1 MKSYPGFSE
10 IVSLALFILSLSN
23 LLITP
28 AFCKQPAKSEAEPT
42 EASLADANLPPM
54 PFMAEITGDDTLIR
68 SGAGTN
74 YYDCGKLQKGDK
86 VKVVGSRY
94 SWLQIVPPAGSFAWI
109 SKQYVQVEPPN
120 SSAGTVIGEGV
131 RVYAGSN
138 DVQPMHSTSLL
149 VKLNKGD
156 TVSLLG
162 EEKDG
167 YYKIALPEGAYLW
180 VSSQNASPLAS
191 LVAPAQQATSV
202 YTPPPPP
209 FPTISSPNA
218 PSPNAPAAPKEQIAS
233 EDAEKTREVLGLKE
247 KVDAQKAKPVGQ
259 QDWAEIKK
267 SLMEIAADK
276 QAPVAAKNAQV
287 LLKIIA
293 GCELAKE
300 VNEATKAQQEQYG
313 QTEKKIEEAR
323 ASKLAE
329 FDANDL
335 SKFAII
341 GVLKG
346 SSIFAEARGV
356 KYYRIVDDEDKTV
369 CYARPEG
376 DAVNMDMSEFIGK
389 KVGLVGTIDPNAE
402 LGGALVDFTNVVALP

>member
-1 MKSYPGFSE
+1 MESCLRFSV
-10 IVSLALFILSLSN
+10 IVSLT
-23 LLITP
+23 LLIAP
-28 AFCKQPAKSEAEPT
+28 AFCKQPAKGAAEPT
-42 EASLADANLPPM
+42 EASAADANFPPM
-54 PFMAEITGDDTLIR
+54 PFMAEITSDDTLIR

-74 YYDCGKLQKGDK
+74 YYDCGKLRKGDK

-109 SKQYVQVEPPN
+109 SKQYVQVEPSN

-167 YYKIALPEGAYLW
+167 YYKIAPSEGAYLW
-180 VSSQNASPLAS
+180 VSSQNAKAIAS
-191 LVAPAQQATSV
+191 LVAPAQPATSFN
-202 YTPPPPP
+202 TPPPPP
-209 FPTISSPNA
+209 FPTITAPNT
-218 PSPNAPAAPKEQIAS
+218 PSPNELAAPKGQIVP
-233 EDAEKTREVLGLKE
+233 EDAEKTKEVLDLKE
-247 KVDAQKAKPVGQ
+247 KVDALKAKPVEQ
-259 QDWAEIKK
+259 QDWTEIKK
-267 SLMEIAADK
+267 SLMEIAANK
-276 QAPVAAKNAQV
+276 QTPIAAKNAQA
-287 LLKIIA
+287 LLKTIA
-293 GCELAKE
+293 RCELAKE
-300 VNEATKAQQEQYG
+300 VAEATKAQDEQFG
-313 QTEKKIEEAR
+313 KSQKQIEEAR

-329 FDANDL
+329 FDAQDQ

-346 SSIFAEARGV
+346 SSIFAEAPGV
-356 KYYRIVDDEDKTV
+356 KYYRVVDNEDRTI

-376 DAVNMDMSEFIGK
+376 DAVNIDMSGFIGK
-389 KVGLVGTIDPNAE
+389 KVGLVGTIDPNIE
-402 LGGALVDFTNVVALP
+402 LGGALVKFTNVVALP

>member
-1 MKSYPGFSE
+1 MKSYLGFFV
-10 IVSLALFILSLSN
+10 IVSLT
-23 LLITP
+23 LLVTP
-28 AFCKQPAKSEAEPT
+28 AFCVQPAKGAVEPT
-42 EASLADANLPPM
+42 EASIADANLPPM
-54 PFMAEITGDDTLIR
+54 PFMAEITSDDTQIR

-74 YYDCGKLQKGDK
+74 YYDCGKLKKGDR

-94 SWLQIVPPAGSFAWI
+94 SWLQVVPPAGSFAWI
-109 SKQYVQVEPPN
+109 SKQYVQVEPPG

-167 YYKIALPEGAYLW
+167 YYKISLPEGAYLW
-180 VSSQNASPLAS
+180 VSSQNAKPLAS

-209 FPTISSPNA
+209 SFPTVPSPNA
-218 PSPNAPAAPKEQIAS
+218 PSPDETAATEPIFPNDS
-233 EDAEKTREVLGLKE
+233 EKTRQVLAFKE
-247 KVDAQKAKPVGQ
+247 KVDAQKTKPVEQ

-267 SLMEIAADK
+267 SLLEIAANK
-276 QAPVAAKNAQV
+276 QTPVAAKNAQA
-287 LLKIIA
+287 LLMTVA
-293 GCELAKE
+293 RCELAKE
-300 VNEATKAQQEQYG
+300 VAEATKAQDEQFDKT
-313 QTEKKIEEAR
+313 QKQIEEACS
-323 ASKLAE
+323 SKLAE
-329 FDANDL
+329 FDAQDL
-335 SKFAII
+335 GKFAII

-346 SSIFAEARGV
+346 SSIFAEAPGIR
-356 KYYRIVDDEDKTV
+356 YYRIVDNEDKTI

-376 DAVNMDMSEFIGK
+376 DAVNMDISAFIGK
-389 KVGLVGTIDPNAE
+389 KVGLVGTINPNAE
-402 LGGALVDFTNVVALP
+402 LGGALVQFTDVIALP

>member
-1 MKSYPGFSE
+1 MESCLRFSV
-10 IVSLALFILSLSN
+10 IVSLT
-23 LLITP
+23 LLIAP

-42 EASLADANLPPM
+42 EASAADANLPAM
-54 PFMAEITGDDTLIR
+54 PFMAEITSDDTQIR

-74 YYDCGKLQKGDK
+74 YYDCGKLKNGDR

-120 SSAGTVIGEGV
+120 SAGGTVIGEGV

-167 YYKIALPEGAYLW
+167 YYKISLPEGAYLW
-180 VSSQNASPLAS
+180 VSSQNAKPLAS
-191 LVAPAQQATSV
+191 LVAPAQPATSV

-209 FPTISSPNA
+209 FPTVVSPNT
-218 PSPNAPAAPKEQIAS
+218 PSPDETAATEPIMS
-233 EDAEKTREVLGLKE
+233 DDAEKTREVLALKE
-247 KVDAQKAKPVGQ
+247 KVDAQKTKPVEQ

-267 SLMEIAADK
+267 SLLEIAANN
-276 QAPVAAKNAQV
+276 QTPIAAKNAQA
-287 LLKIIA
+287 LLKTIA
-293 GCELAKE
+293 RCELAKE
-300 VNEATKAQQEQYG
+300 VAEAAQAQDEQFDKT
-313 QTEKKIEEAR
+313 QKQIEEAR
-323 ASKLAE
+323 SSKLAE

-346 SSIFAEARGV
+346 SSIFAEAPGIR
-356 KYYRIVDDEDKTV
+356 YYRIVDNDDKTI
-369 CYARPEG
+369 CYARPAD
-376 DAVNMDMSEFIGK
+376 DAMNMDFSAFLGK
-389 KVGLVGTIDPNAE
+389 KVGLVGTIVPNAE
-402 LGGALVDFTNVVALP
+402 LGGALVQFTDVVALP

>member
-1 MKSYPGFSE
+1 MESC
-10 IVSLALFILSLSN
+10 LRLSVGVFLI
-23 LLITP
+23 LLIAP
-28 AFCKQPAKSEAEPT
+28 AFCEQPAKGAVEQT
-42 EASLADANLPPM
+42 EVSAADANLPAM
-54 PFMAEITGDDTLIR
+54 PFMAEITSDDTQIR

-74 YYDCGKLQKGDK
+74 YYDCGKLRKGDK

-94 SWLQIVPPAGSFAWI
+94 SWLQIVPPAGSYAWI

-120 SSAGTVIGEGV
+120 SAGGTVIGEGV

-167 YYKIALPEGAYLW
+167 YYKIAPPEGAYLW
-180 VSSQNASPLAS
+180 VSSQNAKPLAS
-191 LVAPAQQATSV
+191 LVAPAQPETSV

-209 FPTISSPNA
+209 FPKVTSPNT
-218 PSPNAPAAPKEQIAS
+218 PSSNEPAAAKEQNVS
-233 EDAEKTREVLGLKE
+233 EDAEKTKEVLALKE
-247 KVDAQKAKPVGQ
+247 KVDVQKTKPVEQ

-267 SLMEIAADK
+267 LLLEIAANK
-276 QAPVAAKNAQV
+276 QAPIAAKNAQA
-287 LLKIIA
+287 LLKTIA
-293 GCELAKE
+293 RCELAKE
-300 VNEATKAQQEQYG
+300 VAEATKAQEEQFG
-313 QTEKKIEEAR
+313 KTQKQIEEVR
-323 ASKLAE
+323 SSKLAE
-329 FDANDL
+329 FDAQDQ

-346 SSIFAEARGV
+346 SSIFAEAPGIR
-356 KYYRIVDDEDKTV
+356 YYRIVDDEDNTI
-369 CYARPEG
+369 CYARPAD
-376 DAVNMDMSEFIGK
+376 DAVNMDMSGFIGK

-402 LGGALVDFTNVVALP
+402 LGGALVEFTNVVALP

>member
-1 MKSYPGFSE
+1 MESCLRFSV
-10 IVSLALFILSLSN
+10 IVSLT
-23 LLITP
+23 LLIAP
-28 AFCKQPAKSEAEPT
+28 AFCKQPAKSAAEPT
-42 EASLADANLPPM
+42 EASAADANLPPM
-54 PFMAEITGDDTLIR
+54 PFMAEITSDDTLIR

-74 YYDCGKLQKGDK
+74 YYDCGKLHKGDK

-94 SWLQIVPPAGSFAWI
+94 SWLQIVPPGGSYAWI

-120 SSAGTVIGEGV
+120 SAGGTVIGEGV

-167 YYKIALPEGAYLW
+167 YYKIAPPEWAYLW
-180 VSSQNASPLAS
+180 VSSQNAKALAS
-191 LVAPAQQATSV
+191 LVAPAQPATSV

-209 FPTISSPNA
+209 FPSITSPNT
-218 PSPNAPAAPKEQIAS
+218 PSAAVPSGLAAPKEPNVS
-233 EDAEKTREVLGLKE
+233 EDNLKTKEVLALKE
-247 KVDAQKAKPVGQ
+247 KVDALKAKPVEQ
-259 QDWAEIKK
+259 QDWTQIKK
-267 SLMEIAADK
+267 SLMEIASDK
-276 QAPVAAKNAQV
+276 QTPVAARNAQA
-287 LLKIIA
+287 LLKTIA
-293 GCELAKE
+293 RCELAKE
-300 VNEATKAQQEQYG
+300 VADATKTQNEQFG
-313 QTEKKIEEAR
+313 QTSKQIEEAR

-329 FDANDL
+329 FDANDQ

-346 SSIFAEARGV
+346 SSIFAEAPGI
-356 KYYRIVDDEDKTV
+356 KYYRIVDNEDKTV

-376 DAVNMDMSEFIGK
+376 DAVNMDMSGFIGK
-389 KVGLVGTIDPNAE
+389 KVGLVGTINPNAE
-402 LGGALVDFTNVVALP
+402 LGGALVEFTNVVALP